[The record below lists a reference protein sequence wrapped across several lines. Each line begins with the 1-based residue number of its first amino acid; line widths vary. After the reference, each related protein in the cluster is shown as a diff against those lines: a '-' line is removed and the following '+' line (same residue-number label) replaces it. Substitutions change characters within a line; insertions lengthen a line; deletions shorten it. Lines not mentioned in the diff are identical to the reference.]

1 MKFLEAEV
9 VTEEAVLAIEVLVAF
24 LFLYYAGSPEVGPAG
39 VIAEAGYTGSA
50 EAGHTE
56 VAFLYYTAEAGLGLI
71 AVEAA
76 AGLAEAAEISE
87 VAEVAE
93 VAAEVAEVAA
103 EVAEVAAEVAAA
115 EAEPAGLVEP
125 LAEPEP
131 EA

>member
-1 MKFLEAEV
+1 VNLAQLMKFLEAEV

-50 EAGHTE
+50 EAG
-56 VAFLYYTAEAGLGLI
+56 LGLI

-93 VAAEVAEVAA
+93 IAAEVAA